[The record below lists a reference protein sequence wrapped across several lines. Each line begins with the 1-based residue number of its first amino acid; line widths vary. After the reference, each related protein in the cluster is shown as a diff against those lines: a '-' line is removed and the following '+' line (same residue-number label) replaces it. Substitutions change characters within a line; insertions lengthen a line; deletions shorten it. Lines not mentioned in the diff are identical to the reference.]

1 MTLPA
6 GVAALLEIQQGA
18 TVVIYAKNIRDY
30 AGAVLDPTGWTIRAA
45 ARQNPQDGVILAA
58 WSSTPAGIEGS
69 AVVGD
74 PEPAPGETVTP
85 GEKWI
90 FLHVTPAMSRAWTWS
105 IAWFDIHM
113 TEPAAP
119 FREVRITEPD
129 TRLFLKHTTVR

>member
-6 GVAALLEIQQGA
+6 GVTALLEIQQGA
-18 TVVIYAKNIRDY
+18 TVVIFAKNIRDY

-45 ARQNPQDGVILAA
+45 ARRSPQDGVILAA
-58 WSSTPAGIEGS
+58 WSSDPDGIEGS

-90 FLHVTPAMSRAWTWS
+90 FLHVTPAMSRAWMWS

-113 TEPAAP
+113 TEPAEP

>member
-18 TVVIYAKNIRDY
+18 TVVIIVKNIRDY
-30 AGAVLDPTGWTIRAA
+30 AGAVLDPTGWTVRAV
-45 ARQNPQDGVILAA
+45 ARRNPRDATILAA
-58 WSSTPAGIEGS
+58 WSSVPTGIEGS

-74 PEPAPGETVTP
+74 PQPAPGETVTP

-105 IAWFDIHM
+105 IAWFDIHI

-129 TRLFLKHTTVR
+129 TRLFLKHTTVF